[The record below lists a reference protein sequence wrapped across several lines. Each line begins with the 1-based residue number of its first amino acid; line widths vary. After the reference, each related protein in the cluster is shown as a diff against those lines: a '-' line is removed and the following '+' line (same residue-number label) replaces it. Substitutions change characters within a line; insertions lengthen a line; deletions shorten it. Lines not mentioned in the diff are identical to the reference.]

1 MGEVYRARDAKLNR
15 DIALMFL
22 PTDSA
27 GDPLVVERFR
37 REARAIAA
45 LNHPQ
50 ICTIHDI
57 SEVPSGPLA
66 GRPFIVM
73 EYLDGESLAARLQ
86 RSPGRSLPVDE
97 VLRVASEIADALHA
111 AHANGIVHRD
121 LKSANL
127 LLTTRGQAKI
137 LDFGLAKHAEVPDD
151 GGERQA
157 LAVNAERRELTE
169 RGSAVGTVSYMS
181 PEQAL
186 GLTVDA
192 RSHLF
197 SFGIVLYEM
206 TAGAR
211 PSTPV
216 S

>member
-15 DIALMFL
+15 DVALKFL

-73 EYLDGESLAARLQ
+73 EFLDDETLAARLQ

-97 VLRVASEIADALHA
+97 VLPVASEIADALHA

-121 LKSANL
+121 PKPANL
-127 LLTTRGQAKI
+127 FLTTRGQAKI

-157 LAVNAERRELTE
+157 LAVPLNA
-169 RGSAVGTVSYMS
+169 VS
-181 PEQAL
+181 
-186 GLTVDA
+186 
-192 RSHLF
+192 
-197 SFGIVLYEM
+197 
-206 TAGAR
+206 
-211 PSTPV
+211 
-216 S
+216 